1 MLKVT
6 GSLQKSTEIMKL
18 SNQLI
23 KLPELSAAMR
33 QMSMEMTKASRLVV
47 MSCRR
52 PLAMTRARAA
62 HTLFAD
68 SIADLP
74 RPLALSLALSLQ
86 AGIME
91 EMMDETLDGLDED
104 QDELEDEADAEV
116 DKVLYDLTDGKL
128 GVLGATK
135 GAPLTVRLASPSL
148 AAVVMQLSDVLA
160 YLQAAPAE
168 EEEEDEAETVR
179 MQKQLQD
186 LLSS

>member
-47 MSCRR
+47 MSCR
-52 PLAMTRARAA
+52 PLAMTRAPAA

-74 RPLALSLALSLQ
+74 RPPALSLALSLQ

-148 AAVVMQLSDVLA
+148 AAVVMQMSDVLA
-160 YLQAAPAE
+160 YLQATPV